1 MGSSRRIRPAKLAGK
16 LKAIRLGLNL
26 TIDELIRKLDCS
38 EVPLYRSTIS
48 QYEKNKREPPLI
60 VLLKYARIGKV
71 SVELLIDD
79 TQDFSN
85 GI

>member
-16 LKAIRLGLNL
+16 LKGIRLDLNL

-48 QYEKNKREPPLI
+48 QYEKNLREPPLV
-60 VLLKYARIGKV
+60 VLLRYARLGKIP
-71 SVELLIDD
+71 VENLIDD
-79 TQDFSN
+79 NLDLPKV
-85 GI
+85 

>member
-16 LKAIRLGLNL
+16 LKRIRLDLNL

-48 QYEKNKREPPLI
+48 QYEKNLREPPLI
-60 VLLKYARIGKV
+60 VLLNYGRIAKLPLEV
-71 SVELLIDD
+71 LIDD
-79 TQDFSN
+79 NINFPYND
-85 GI
+85 